1 MGQKLKKKLLCLCL
15 LFTLTLQCVPCN
27 VKADES
33 TDYYDY
39 SIYAW
44 VNYQNYNPDND
55 YYYDDLDEYVAFTNH
70 AFEGSVS
77 ADNFGSNDRFAI
89 SIDGTDM
96 SSYIDN
102 QVSSHKYSIPKD
114 VIQGLYSKGE
124 QHTIKYSVYSG
135 DTEVVSKS
143 FSLLVKKPYVK
154 VERNDIVNTSFSV
167 GEKGDTINYV
177 WNDLYFRY
185 YDWDYPINGHSIYN
199 GVKYTNCEIIND
211 ESTPDAFEL
220 VEDDGIGDY
229 QFDYKCIYANSVGKG
244 KLRIH
249 YGLPSLYENFY
260 DENGGYIDVDLVSY
274 DESVYADISSSLTD
288 KDNVVSGS
296 EFSLSAD
303 IKSNPSIN
311 DAAEYEREI
320 KSSSWTVPDGLKDKI
335 SITPDKND
343 AKKCTVALSK
353 DIKEDNYEIT
363 FEAVYVAADGTDQSV
378 SDTFS
383 FTVIKDKIEISC
395 SVPDYMNVGDTYTI
409 KPELYK
415 HDSNGK
421 TLLKYDYALV
431 QSYSPYAIA
440 VKDNKD
446 GSYTLSDL
454 YRSEDYYG
462 RAYTISVKLK
472 YNGAWIKQSYSIREP
487 EKELKLLCYRNDY
500 DGKNN
505 MTLCLDTSGFEM
517 KYDEIKLYYEDNYND
532 KVAIDSK
539 NYSVKNGNNAIYYT
553 ISATYLKTLFEAS
566 ETYYIY
572 IYAVAV
578 KNGNDIAETYTS
590 LCDESHRTDTV
601 TFGLRDSINVGIV
614 VTDYSISSLV
624 NARYESENCTWK
636 VDSVKSSDENVI
648 SITNNDGSWKY
659 RGNSAG
665 KATVSIDY
673 SIYYKDSVIKDTYS
687 QEIEVKKPYTLKA
700 TRTDSDQYVHSGD
713 TYYWQLQ
720 TFNNENG
727 DSSGEMTNV
736 SYDWSVKNARNMS
749 VACDIIDNVLE
760 VTPYIGDLQALS
772 SCQLVITAEDEYYNT
787 LATTTIDLQF
797 KTTTYYDAFLD
808 GMTISGDKKSI
819 TGVPKLMF
827 YSNRFPNG
835 TDMSDDYD
843 FRISNSDDEN
853 VSVVK
858 NTDGSY
864 TFTQNDEAFDTVVLE
879 WYNVDTGST
888 IANCY
893 IEFEGS
899 SQDSIPT
906 EPTEV
911 DKKMGLAILNSDSMD
926 MNFYFVSNGDRIRF
940 LKYSFDDGTVKYVPV
955 SEPYWDDDDDYVQ
968 NATICIT
975 SGQLTSNIKIEL
987 LNDNYEI
994 INTFSQS
1001 AESYIKSLLSS
1012 DNEEYAK
1019 YKPLLKS
1026 MLNFG
1031 TASQLYFG
1039 YNTNALANRSL
1050 SDSDKMVKKVPDKII
1065 SKYHAI
1071 KKIRTPGIT
1080 YCGSS
1085 LIVNDEI
1092 IVRHYFMLDTDRD
1105 ISNYDFS
1112 IDGSSVKPVEK
1123 NGMYYVESASD
1134 TSSFFS
1140 GNRVEV
1146 GNGHTKSY
1154 FKYSPLNYISKV
1166 YSTGSADSKLT
1177 SFLDAMYWFR
1187 YEKVQLNK

>member
-1 MGQKLKKKLLCLCL
+1 MYQKLKKKLLCLCL

-33 TDYYDY
+33 TDYNNY
-39 SIYAW
+39 SIS
-44 VNYQNYNPDND
+44 VQVDNQNTDG
-55 YYYDDLDEYVAFTNH
+55 YYDDTYVDEYVAFTNH
-70 AFEGSVS
+70 AFNGSVS
-77 ADNFGSNDRFAI
+77 ASNFGDNDRFAI

-114 VIQGLYSKGE
+114 VIQELYSKGE

-154 VERNDIVNTSFSV
+154 VEQSYSEDINFGV
-167 GEKGDTINYV
+167 GEKHDTINYV
-177 WNDLYFRY
+177 WNGLSFHY
-185 YDWDYPINGHSIYN
+185 YDWDYPIDGRYIDRDD
-199 GVKYTNCEIIND
+199 VKYTNCEIIND
-211 ESTPDAFEL
+211 ESIPEAFEL
-220 VEDDGIGDY
+220 VEDSRFGSY
-229 QFDYKCIYANSVGKG
+229 KFDYKCVYANSVGKG

-249 YGLPSLYENFY
+249 YELPSLYENFY
-260 DENGGYIDVDLVSY
+260 DERGGCVYVDLVSY
-274 DESVYADISSSLTD
+274 EENVFADISSSLTD
-288 KDNVVSGS
+288 KNNVVSGS

-303 IKSNPSIN
+303 IKSYPSMN
-311 DAAEYEREI
+311 DADEFEREI

-353 DIKEDNYEIT
+353 DIKEDSYEIT
-363 FEAVYVAADGTDQSV
+363 YEAVYVAADGTDQSV

-383 FTVIKDKIEISC
+383 FAVIKDKIEISC
-395 SVPDYMNVGDTYTI
+395 SVPDYMNVGDKYVI

-415 HDSNGK
+415 YDSNGK

-440 VKDNKD
+440 VNDNKN

-454 YRSEDYYG
+454 YRSDDYSG
-462 RAYTISVKLK
+462 RSYTISVKLK
-472 YNGAWIKQSYSIREP
+472 YNGAWIKESYSIREP
-487 EKELKLLCYRNDY
+487 RKELELSCYRNNF
-500 DGKNN
+500 DGKND

-517 KYDEIKLYYEDNYND
+517 KYDEIKLYYENNDNN
-532 KVAIDSK
+532 KVVIDSK

-553 ISATYLKTLFEAS
+553 IPATYLKTLFEAS
-566 ETYYIY
+566 ETYNIF
-572 IYAVAV
+572 IYAVAI
-578 KNGNDIAETYTS
+578 KDGNDIGEDYTAIYN
-590 LCDESHRTDTV
+590 ESSSNV
-601 TFGLRDSINVGIV
+601 TFGLRDSINADI
-614 VTDYSISSLV
+614 DYSISSLV
-624 NARYESENCTWK
+624 NAGYESKNCTWK

-648 SITNNDGSWKY
+648 SITNNADSWKY
-659 RGNSAG
+659 RGNSVG

-687 QEIEVKKPYTLKA
+687 QEIEVKKPYTLEA
-700 TRTDSDQYVHSGD
+700 TRTDNDQYVHSGD
-713 TYYWQLQ
+713 TYYWKLQ

-727 DSSGEMTNV
+727 DSSGEMTDV
-736 SYDWSVKNARNMS
+736 IYSYSVKNTRNMS
-749 VACDIIDNVLE
+749 VNCYISDNELE
-760 VTPYIGDLQALS
+760 VTPYIGDLQVLS

-787 LATTTIDLQF
+787 LATTTIDLQL

-819 TGVPKLMF
+819 TGVPKLMY

-864 TFTQNDEAFDTVVLE
+864 TFTQKDEAFDTVVLE

-893 IEFEGS
+893 IEFDGS
-899 SQDSIPT
+899 NQDSIPT

-911 DKKMGLAILNSDSMD
+911 DKRMGLAILNSDSMD
-926 MNFYFVSNGDRIRF
+926 MNFYFVSKGDRISF

-955 SEPYWDDDDDYVQ
+955 SESQWHEDSDKYEQDV
-968 NATICIT
+968 TISIT

-1001 AESYIKSLLSS
+1001 AESYINSLLSS

-1050 SDSDKMVKKVPDKII
+1050 SDSDKVVKKVPDKII

-1112 IDGSSVKPVEK
+1112 IDGLSVKPVEK

-1140 GNRVEV
+1140 GNEV
-1146 GNGHTKSY
+1146 KVDNGHTQSY

>member
-1 MGQKLKKKLLCLCL
+1 MSKKLKKKLLCLCL

-27 VKADES
+27 VKAD
-33 TDYYDY
+33 DYNDYRISVWVDNQDPDYDY
-39 SIYAW
+39 
-44 VNYQNYNPDND
+44 DND
-55 YYYDDLDEYVAFTNH
+55 AHYEYIAFTNH

-77 ADNFGSNDRFAI
+77 ANIFGNNDRFAI

-102 QVSSHKYSIPKD
+102 QVDSHKYSISKD
-114 VIQGLYSKGE
+114 VIQELYSKGE

-135 DTEVVSKS
+135 DTEVASKS
-143 FSLLVKKPYVK
+143 FILLVKKPYVEYEQNDDVSK
-154 VERNDIVNTSFSV
+154 SFNVGKKYDIVDDVLSSW
-167 GEKGDTINYV
+167 NYCC
-177 WNDLYFRY
+177 
-185 YDWDYPINGHSIYN
+185 YDWDNPIYGQDISMNNTNYI
-199 GVKYTNCEIIND
+199 NCELIND

-220 VEDDGIGDY
+220 VEDYDNDN
-229 QFDYKCIYANSVGKG
+229 YKWFYANSVGKG
-244 KLRIH
+244 KLRIR
-249 YGLPSLYENFY
+249 YRLPSSYENYY

-274 DESVYADISSSLTD
+274 DERVYADISSSLTD
-288 KDNVVSGS
+288 KNNVVSGS
-296 EFSLSAD
+296 EFSLSVD
-303 IKSNPSIN
+303 IKSDPSMN
-311 DAAEYEREI
+311 DADEFEREI

-353 DIKEDNYEIT
+353 DIKEDSYEIT

-415 HDSNGK
+415 YDSNGK

-440 VKDNKD
+440 VNDNKD
-446 GSYTLSDL
+446 GSYKLSDL
-454 YRSEDYYG
+454 YRSDDDSV
-462 RAYTISVKLK
+462 RFYTISVKLK

-487 EKELKLLCYRNDY
+487 RKELELSCYRYNF
-500 DGKNN
+500 DGKND
-505 MTLCLDTSGFEM
+505 MTLCVDTSGFEM
-517 KYDEIKLYYEDNYND
+517 KYDEIKLYYQNNGGD
-532 KVAIDSK
+532 KVAIDNK
-539 NYSVKNGNNAIYYT
+539 NYSVKNGNNVIYYT
-553 ISATYLKTLFEAS
+553 IPAKYLKTLFEAF
-566 ETYYIY
+566 ETYNIYNIY

-578 KNGNDIAETYTS
+578 KDGNYIAETYTV
-590 LCDESHRTDTV
+590 LWNESHQTDTV
-601 TFGLRDSINVGIV
+601 TFGLGDSIYADR
-614 VTDYSISSLV
+614 DYNISSLV
-624 NARYESENCTWK
+624 NAVYESENCTWK

-687 QEIEVKKPYTLKA
+687 QEIEVNKYTLKA
-700 TRTDSDQYVHSGD
+700 TRTDSDQYVYSGD

-736 SYDWSVKNARNMS
+736 SYEWSVKNARNMS
-749 VACDIIDNVLE
+749 VACDIIDNELV
-760 VTPYIGDLQALS
+760 VTPDNGSLQALG
-772 SCQLVITAEDEYYNT
+772 SCQLEITAKDENYND
-787 LATTTIDLQF
+787 LATTTIDLKL
-797 KTTTYYDAFLD
+797 KTNTYYDAFLD

-819 TGVPKLMF
+819 TGVPKLMY
-827 YSNRFPNG
+827 YSYKFPDG
-835 TDMSDDYD
+835 TDMSGDYS
-843 FRISNSDDEN
+843 FRISYPDEDN
-853 VSVVK
+853 VSVVQ

-864 TFTQNDEAFDTVVLE
+864 TFTQADKAFDTVILE
-879 WYNVDTGST
+879 WYDAYTNTA

-893 IEFEGS
+893 IEFDGS
-899 SQDSIPT
+899 NQDNT
-906 EPTEV
+906 TEV
-911 DKKMGLAILNSDSMD
+911 DRKMGLSILNSDSMD
-926 MNFYFVSNGDRIRF
+926 MNFYFVSGGDSVSF
-940 LKYSFDDGTVKYVPV
+940 MKYSFDDGTVKYVPV
-955 SEPYWDDDDDYVQ
+955 EYGYWDGYEYYSEQ
-968 NATICIT
+968 KATICIT

-987 LNDNYEI
+987 LNDDYEV

-1012 DNEEYAK
+1012 DNEKYAK

-1026 MLNFG
+1026 MLNYG

-1039 YNTNALANRSL
+1039 YNTNVLANRSL
-1050 SDSDKMVKKVPDKII
+1050 SDSDKAVKKVPDKII

-1071 KKIRTPGIT
+1071 KKIRIPGII

-1092 IVRHYFMLDTDRD
+1092 IVRHYFKVDADRD

-1134 TSSFFS
+1134 TSSFF
-1140 GNRVEV
+1140 GDATVKV
-1146 GNGHTKSY
+1146 GNGHTESY
-1154 FKYSPLNYISKV
+1154 FKYSPLNYISKAYKSDSV
-1166 YSTGSADSKLT
+1166 DSKLVNL
-1177 SFLDAMYWFR
+1177 LDAMYWFR

>member
-1 MGQKLKKKLLCLCL
+1 MYQKLKKKLLCLCL
-15 LFTLTLQCVPCN
+15 LFTLMLQCVPCN

-33 TDYYDY
+33 TDYNNY
-39 SIYAW
+39 SIS
-44 VNYQNYNPDND
+44 VQVDNQNTDG
-55 YYYDDLDEYVAFTNH
+55 YYDDTYVDEYVAFTNH
-70 AFEGSVS
+70 AFNGSVS
-77 ADNFGSNDRFAI
+77 ASNFGDNDRFAI
-89 SIDGTDM
+89 SIDGIDM

-114 VIQGLYSKGE
+114 VIQELYSKGE

-154 VERNDIVNTSFSV
+154 VEQSYSEDINFGV
-167 GEKGDTINYV
+167 GEKHDTINYV
-177 WNDLYFRY
+177 WNGLSFHY
-185 YDWDYPINGHSIYN
+185 YDWDYPIDGRYIDRDEI
-199 GVKYTNCEIIND
+199 KYTNSEIIND

-220 VEDDGIGDY
+220 VEDNGIGDY
-229 QFDYKCIYANSVGKG
+229 EFDYKCVYANSVGKG

-249 YGLPSLYENFY
+249 YELPSLYENFY
-260 DENGGYIDVDLVSY
+260 DEKGGCVYVDLVSY
-274 DESVYADISSSLTD
+274 EENVFADISSSLTD
-288 KDNVVSGS
+288 SYNVVSGS

-303 IKSNPSIN
+303 FKSYPSMN
-311 DAAEYEREI
+311 EADECEREI

-353 DIKEDNYEIT
+353 DIKEDSYEIT
-363 FEAVYVAADGTDQSV
+363 YEAVYVAADGTDKTV

-454 YRSEDYYG
+454 YRSEDYSG

-487 EKELKLLCYRNDY
+487 RKELELSCYRNNF
-500 DGKNN
+500 DGKND

-517 KYDEIKLYYEDNYND
+517 KYDEIKLYYENNDND
-532 KVAIDSK
+532 KVVINSK

-553 ISATYLKTLFEAS
+553 IPATYLKTLFEAS
-566 ETYYIY
+566 NTNAIY
-572 IYAVAV
+572 IYAVTV
-578 KNGNDIAETYTS
+578 KDGNDIGEDYATLY
-590 LCDESHRTDTV
+590 DESYQTDTV
-601 TFGLRDSINVGIV
+601 TFGLMDSIYADE
-614 VTDYSISSLV
+614 DYSILPME
-624 NARYESENCTWK
+624 NARYEFENCTWK

-648 SITNNDGSWKY
+648 SIINNADSWKY

-673 SIYYKDSVIKDTYS
+673 SIYCKDSVIKDTYS
-687 QEIEVKKPYTLKA
+687 LEIEVKKPYTLK
-700 TRTDSDQYVHSGD
+700 TIRTDDDQYVNSGD
-713 TYYWQLQ
+713 TYYWKLQ

-727 DSSGEMTNV
+727 DSPEEMTNV
-736 SYDWSVKNARNMS
+736 NYECIINNSRNMY
-749 VACDIIDNVLE
+749 VNYDIIDNELM
-760 VTPYIGDLQALS
+760 VTPYIGDLQELG
-772 SCQLVITAEDEYYNT
+772 SCQLEIIAKDENYNY
-787 LATTTIDLQF
+787 LATTTIDLKL
-797 KTTTYYDAFLD
+797 KTNTYYDAFLD
-808 GMTISGDKKSI
+808 GMTISDNKKSI
-819 TGVPKLMF
+819 TGVPKLMY
-827 YSNRFPNG
+827 YSNKFPDG
-835 TDMSDDYD
+835 TDKSGDYS
-843 FRISNSDDEN
+843 FRISYSDEDN
-853 VSVVK
+853 VSVVQ

-864 TFTQNDEAFDTVVLE
+864 TFTQKNESFDTVVLE
-879 WYNVDTGST
+879 WYDADTETT

-1001 AESYIKSLLSS
+1001 AESYINSLLSS
-1012 DNEEYAK
+1012 DNEKYAK

-1050 SDSDKMVKKVPDKII
+1050 SDSDKVVKKVPDKII

-1140 GNRVEV
+1140 GDNVTV
-1146 GNGHTKSY
+1146 GNGHTESY

>member
-33 TDYYDY
+33 TDYNDY
-39 SIYAW
+39 SIS
-44 VNYQNYNPDND
+44 VQVDNQNTDG
-55 YYYDDLDEYVAFTNH
+55 YYDDTYVDEYVAFTNH

-77 ADNFGSNDRFAI
+77 ANNFGSNDRFAI

-114 VIQGLYSKGE
+114 VIQELYSKGE

-154 VERNDIVNTSFSV
+154 VEQSYSEDKNFSV
-167 GEKGDTINYV
+167 GEKYDTIYYV
-177 WNDLYFRY
+177 WNGLSFHY
-185 YDWDYPINGHSIYN
+185 YDWDYPIGGQYIYRDAI
-199 GVKYTNCEIIND
+199 KYTNCEILND

-220 VEDDGIGDY
+220 VEDDDLGDY
-229 QFDYKCIYANSVGKG
+229 QFDYKCIYANSMGKG

-249 YGLPSLYENFY
+249 YGLPSLYDSFY
-260 DENGGYIDVDLVSY
+260 DENGGYVDTDLVSS
-274 DESVYADISSSLTD
+274 EETVFADISSSLTD

-303 IKSNPSIN
+303 IKSYPSMN
-311 DAAEYEREI
+311 DADEFEREI
-320 KSSSWTVPDGLKDKI
+320 KSSSWIVPDGLKDKI

-353 DIKEDNYEIT
+353 DIKEDSYEIT
-363 FEAVYVAADGTDQSV
+363 YEAVYVAADGTDKSV

-454 YRSEDYYG
+454 YRSEDYSG

-500 DGKNN
+500 DGKND

-517 KYDEIKLYYEDNYND
+517 KYDEIKLYYENNDND

-553 ISATYLKTLFEAS
+553 IQSTYLKTLFETS
-566 ETYYIY
+566 ETSLID

-578 KNGNDIAETYTS
+578 KDGNDIAETYTR
-590 LCDESHRTDTV
+590 LLDESHRTDTV
-601 TFGLRDSINVGIV
+601 TFGLRDSIKVDI
-614 VTDYSISSLV
+614 DYRISSLV

-648 SITNNDGSWKY
+648 SITNNAGSWRY

-687 QEIEVKKPYTLKA
+687 QEIEVKSYTLKA
-700 TRTDSDQYVHSGD
+700 TRIDSDQYVHSGE

-749 VACDIIDNVLE
+749 VVCDIIDNELV
-760 VTPYIGDLQALS
+760 VTPDIGSLQALG
-772 SCQLVITAEDEYYNT
+772 SCQLEITAKDENNND
-787 LATTTIDLQF
+787 LATTTIDLKL
-797 KTTTYYDAFLD
+797 KTNTYYDAFLD

-819 TGVPKLMF
+819 TGVPKLMY
-827 YSNRFPNG
+827 YSNKFPDG
-835 TDMSDDYD
+835 IDMSGDYS
-843 FRISNSDDEN
+843 FRISFSDEN
-853 VSVVK
+853 NLSEVQ

-864 TFTQNDEAFDTVVLE
+864 TFTQENEAFDTVVLE
-879 WYNVDTGST
+879 WYDADTDTT

-893 IEFEGS
+893 IEFDGS
-899 SQDSIPT
+899 NQDNIPT

-911 DKKMGLAILNSDSMD
+911 DKRMGLSILDSDSMD
-926 MNFYFVSNGDRIRF
+926 MKFYFASKGDDISF
-940 LKYSFDDGTVKYVPV
+940 MKYSFDDGTVKYVPV
-955 SEPYWDDDDDYVQ
+955 SGAYWHDDSDKYEQ
-968 NATICIT
+968 YATVTIT

-1050 SDSDKMVKKVPDKII
+1050 SDSDKTVKKVPDKII

-1071 KKIRTPGIT
+1071 KKIRIPGIT

-1140 GNRVEV
+1140 GNNVEV
-1146 GNGHTKSY
+1146 GNGHTESY

>member
-1 MGQKLKKKLLCLCL
+1 MSKKLKKKLLCLCL

-33 TDYYDY
+33 TDYNNYSISVQVDNQNTDDY
-39 SIYAW
+39 S
-44 VNYQNYNPDND
+44 D
-55 YYYDDLDEYVAFTNH
+55 YTYVDEYVAFTNH
-70 AFEGSVS
+70 AFNGSVS
-77 ADNFGSNDRFAI
+77 ASNFGDNDRFAI

-124 QHTIKYSVYSG
+124 QHIIKYSVYSG

-143 FSLLVKKPYVK
+143 FSLLVKNPYVK
-154 VERNDIVNTSFSV
+154 VERNDNVNTSFSI
-167 GEKGDTINYV
+167 GEKGDTIYYV
-177 WNDLYFRY
+177 WKNLSFHY
-185 YDWDYPINGHSIYN
+185 YDWDSPIDGQYIDRDDI
-199 GVKYTNCEIIND
+199 KYANCEIIND
-211 ESTPDAFEL
+211 VSTPDAFEL
-220 VEDDGIGDY
+220 VEDDGLGDY
-229 QFDYKCIYANSVGKG
+229 QFDFKCIYANSVGKG

-249 YGLPSLYENFY
+249 YGLPSLYDNFY
-260 DENGGYIDVDLVSY
+260 DENGGYVDTDLVSS
-274 DESVYADISSSLTD
+274 DETVYADISSSLTD

-303 IKSNPSIN
+303 IKSYPSMN
-311 DAAEYEREI
+311 DADEFEREI

-353 DIKEDNYEIT
+353 DIKEDSYEIT
-363 FEAVYVAADGTDQSV
+363 YEAVYVASDGTDRSV

-383 FTVIKDKIEISC
+383 FAVIKDKIEISC

-440 VKDNKD
+440 VNDNKD
-446 GSYTLSDL
+446 GSYMLSDL
-454 YRSEDYYG
+454 YRSDVDSG
-462 RAYTISVKLK
+462 RSYTISVKLK

-500 DGKNN
+500 DGRND

-517 KYDEIKLYYEDNYND
+517 KYDEIKLYYENNDND
-532 KVAIDSK
+532 KVAIDNK

-553 ISATYLKTLFEAS
+553 IQSTYLKTLFEAS
-566 ETYYIY
+566 ESDGIY

-578 KNGNDIAETYTS
+578 KDGNDIGETYVRLRDTS
-590 LCDESHRTDTV
+590 YQTAKV
-601 TFGLRDSINVGIV
+601 TFGLRDSINADI
-614 VTDYSISSLV
+614 DYSISSLV
-624 NARYESENCTWK
+624 NAGYESKNCTWK

-648 SITNNDGSWKY
+648 SITNNAGSWKY

-687 QEIEVKKPYTLKA
+687 QEIEVNKYTLKA
-700 TRTDSDQYVHSGD
+700 TRTDSDQYVYSGD

-736 SYDWSVKNARNMS
+736 SYEWSVKNARNMS
-749 VACDIIDNVLE
+749 VNCNISDNELE

-819 TGVPKLMF
+819 TGVPKLMY

-835 TDMSDDYD
+835 TDMSDDYS

-879 WYNVDTGST
+879 WYNVDTDLT

-893 IEFEGS
+893 IEFGGS

-955 SEPYWDDDDDYVQ
+955 SGPYWDDDDDYVQ

-1012 DNEEYAK
+1012 DDEKYAK

-1050 SDSDKMVKKVPDKII
+1050 SDSDKVVKKVPDKII

-1112 IDGSSVKPVEK
+1112 IDGSRVKPVEK

-1140 GNRVEV
+1140 GNEV
-1146 GNGHTKSY
+1146 KVDNGHTESY